1 MLTKQRICGILRK
14 VDSSTFLFEIIVELS
29 TFEVDFMTSR
39 FEQFSASISC
49 IYRCIQKIER
59 VEMAKYGLKGPHA
72 QCLLAV
78 SHYPEGITA
87 ARLCT
92 VCDKDKA
99 AISRTVAELERE
111 GLIRRQAK
119 EGSSYRARL
128 LLTER
133 GMAAAAQV
141 EQRAK
146 LAVEKAGEGM
156 TDAQRVIFYE
166 VLDLIAGH
174 LQMICEEGL
183 E

>member
-1 MLTKQRICGILRK
+1 MESRY
-14 VDSSTFLFEIIVELS
+14 ELLS
-29 TFEVDFMTSR
+29 G
-39 FEQFSASISC
+39 SISC
-49 IYRCIQKIER
+49 MYHDIQKIER

-72 QCLLAV
+72 QCLLAMKK
-78 SHYPEGITA
+78 HPEGITA

-99 AISRTVAELERE
+99 AISRAVAELERE